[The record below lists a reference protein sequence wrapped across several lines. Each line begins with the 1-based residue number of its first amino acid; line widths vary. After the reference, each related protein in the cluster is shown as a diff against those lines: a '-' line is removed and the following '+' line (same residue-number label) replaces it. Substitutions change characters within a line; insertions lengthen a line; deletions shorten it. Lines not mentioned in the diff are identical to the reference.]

1 MLLEQF
7 EARAIYEDRLRD
19 AALERRARLVRAHQ
33 AQTQP
38 NSHYFSHLK
47 ARVGDNLIALGHRL
61 KREATLWHPLTFHV
75 ARYAQPM
82 HTPACI
88 SQ

>member
-61 KREATLWHPLTFHV
+61 KREEELV
-75 ARYAQPM
+75 YG
-82 HTPACI
+82 
-88 SQ
+88 